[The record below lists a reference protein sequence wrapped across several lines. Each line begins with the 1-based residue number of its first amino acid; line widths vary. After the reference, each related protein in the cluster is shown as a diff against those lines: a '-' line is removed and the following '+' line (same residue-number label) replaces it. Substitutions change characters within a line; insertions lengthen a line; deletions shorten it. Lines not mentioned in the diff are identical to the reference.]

1 MGRPPARKAST
12 KSTTAAVVKTVA
24 TSGPSTKTTK
34 FSSTK
39 KETADV
45 LAKVETVTKVTVTK
59 RKAATAVVAY
69 ADEDTEN
76 ESPVEDEEKKKKEKE
91 TDKKPAPK
99 KRKIKGAA
107 KEEDNMPLAERTV
120 IASLKRS
127 MYIGA
132 HVSGA
137 GGKTSSFSS
146 YSSQGFDF
154 LILFISF

>member
-12 KSTTAAVVKTVA
+12 KSATAAVVKTVA
-24 TSGPSTKTTK
+24 TSGSSTKTTK
-34 FSSTK
+34 FGGTK

-76 ESPVEDEEKKKKEKE
+76 ESPVEEEEKKQEKE

-137 GGKTSSFSS
+137 GGKNVLLSCLA
-146 YSSQGFDF
+146 SSQGFAF
-154 LILFISF
+154 LTLLISF